1 VTMTEPTN
9 QARARWAAAAIAA
22 FATETGTAGEDLS
35 TQVGD
40 LLADLHHL
48 CDRAGICFRVCS
60 QRAEDHYRAEIDED
74 VAESASF
81 DESPAA
87 LTVPV
92 ELALVA
98 GEYAQLLNNS
108 ALTEADRLIA
118 DACVDPLWDDRTN
131 LLSLLADDPEDL
143 GLVLAT
149 GPDTYIVVRRLGGTW
164 VADSGPVDWDT
175 LEARAFDPSGDD
187 EA

>member
-1 VTMTEPTN
+1 MTMTEATN
-9 QARARWAAAAIAA
+9 QARARWAATAIAA
-22 FATETGTAGEDLS
+22 FANETGTTGEDLA

-48 CDRAGICFRVCS
+48 CDAGGISFRVCS
-60 QRAEDHYRAEIDED
+60 QRADDHYRAEIDEGA
-74 VAESASF
+74 AEVSSP
-81 DESPAA
+81 DEMPAA

-98 GEYAQLLNNS
+98 AEYSALLNTVG
-108 ALTEADRLIA
+108 LPDVDRLIA

-131 LLSLLADDPEDL
+131 LLSLLADAPEEL

-149 GPDTYIVVRRLGGTW
+149 GADTYIVVRYAAGTW
-164 VADSGPVDWDT
+164 VADSAPVDWDA
-175 LEARAFDPSGDD
+175 LEDRAFGPDGQD
-187 EA
+187 EP